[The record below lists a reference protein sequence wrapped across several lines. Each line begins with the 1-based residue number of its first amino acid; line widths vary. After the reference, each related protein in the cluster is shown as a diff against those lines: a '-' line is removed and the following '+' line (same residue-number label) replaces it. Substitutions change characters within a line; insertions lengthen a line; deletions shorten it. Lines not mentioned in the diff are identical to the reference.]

1 MMSNSVQNQIRWLVI
16 WQGVLALAGVGGSV
30 WAFTHPG
37 WGWVARAGV
46 GILLLGIGIAC
57 GVAVF
62 DLPRRVH
69 RGRVIT
75 ILVNYFGVFA
85 AVVGAL
91 HFLGIF
97 TGIDSLANT
106 FGRGLPWLLVMFA
119 GLFIGGL
126 GDRFEGSP
134 ALAKQFPPAGRAI
147 AIVGGV
153 VFLWMV
159 GIVPGVVSLFGKL
172 FTQPLPLILIGSAIL
187 FTVTLWIAY
196 RPAVSQA
203 LNAEVLSDEA
213 ISGYLFL
220 SPNLLGFLLF
230 FAGPLIFSLYISFT
244 DWDAFGTKNWV
255 GLQNYVEIL
264 TLDFETLDT
273 PDQPANEALD
283 IQKYSEL
290 GRFNL
295 LGKSYI
301 VGATDKLFWLSLRN
315 TFSFVLM
322 AVPLSVIPALFLAN
336 LLNSNLPGMKVYRAM
351 YFLPSV
357 AAVVGIALIW
367 QLLYNAAIGY
377 INYGITSA
385 VTLINTVFSASLADP
400 AIRWL
405 SDQNT
410 ALLSLVIMVAW
421 QTMGF
426 NTVLFLAGLTNIP
439 GVLYEAAT
447 VDGAG
452 KWAQFWN
459 VTIPMLAP
467 TTFFV
472 LTTTTIQAM
481 QLFDQVFILMNPP
494 EGPNNST
501 LTIVLYLYRNGF
513 QNFRQGY
520 GSAIAWVL
528 FALIFGVTLLQF
540 QRQRAS
546 QLEY

>member
-1 MMSNSVQNQIRWLVI
+1 MNSNSTQNQIRWLVI
-16 WQGVLALAGVGGSV
+16 WQGILALAGLGGAG
-30 WAFTHPG
+30 WAFSSSG
-37 WGWVARAGV
+37 WGWATRAGV
-46 GILLLGIGIAC
+46 GIFLLGIGIAC
-57 GVAVF
+57 GVSAF
-62 DLPRRVH
+62 DVVRRVH
-69 RGRVIT
+69 RGRVIA
-75 ILVNYFGVFA
+75 ILVNYFGLLA
-85 AVVGAL
+85 ALVGAL

-97 TGIDSLANT
+97 TGIDALANT

-119 GLFIGGL
+119 GWFIGGL
-126 GDRFEGSP
+126 GERFET
-134 ALAKQFPPAGRAI
+134 AVARRFPPVGRGI
-147 AIVGGV
+147 ALVGGV
-153 VFLWMV
+153 VFLWRV

-172 FTQPLPLILIGSAIL
+172 SAPFPLALLVSALL
-187 FTVTLWIAY
+187 FAVALWILY
-196 RPAVSQA
+196 RPAVAQA

-255 GLQNYVEIL
+255 GLRNYVEIL
-264 TLDFETLDT
+264 TLDVAPLET
-273 PDQPANEALD
+273 PAQPANEVLD
-283 IQKYSEL
+283 IQKFSEL
-290 GRFNL
+290 GRFDL
-295 LGKSYI
+295 FGKAYI

-315 TFSFVLM
+315 TFAFVLM

-336 LLNSNLPGMKVYRAM
+336 LLNSNLPGMKVYRAL

-385 VTLINTVFSASLADP
+385 VTLINTLFGASLADP

-439 GVLYEAAT
+439 KVLYEAAT

-520 GSAIAWVL
+520 GSAIAWIL
-528 FALIFGVTLLQF
+528 FALIFGITLLQF

>member
-1 MMSNSVQNQIRWLVI
+1 M
-16 WQGVLALAGVGGSV
+16 
-30 WAFTHPG
+30 
-37 WGWVARAGV
+37 
-46 GILLLGIGIAC
+46 
-57 GVAVF
+57 
-62 DLPRRVH
+62 
-69 RGRVIT
+69 
-75 ILVNYFGVFA
+75 
-85 AVVGAL
+85 
-91 HFLGIF
+91 
-97 TGIDSLANT
+97 
-106 FGRGLPWLLVMFA
+106 
-119 GLFIGGL
+119 
-126 GDRFEGSP
+126 
-134 ALAKQFPPAGRAI
+134 
-147 AIVGGV
+147 
-153 VFLWMV
+153 
-159 GIVPGVVSLFGKL
+159 
-172 FTQPLPLILIGSAIL
+172 
-187 FTVTLWIAY
+187 
-196 RPAVSQA
+196 
-203 LNAEVLSDEA
+203 
-213 ISGYLFL
+213 
-220 SPNLLGFLLF
+220 
-230 FAGPLIFSLYISFT
+230 
-244 DWDAFGTKNWV
+244 GTKNWV

-301 VGATDKLFWLSLRN
+301 VGATDKLFWLSLQN

-336 LLNSNLPGMKVYRAM
+336 LLNSNLPGMKIYRAM

>member
-1 MMSNSVQNQIRWLVI
+1 MTNTVQTQIRLLTI
-16 WQGVLALAGVGGSV
+16 WQGILALAGVGGAV

-37 WGWVARAGV
+37 WGLTTRLVV
-46 GILLLGIGIAC
+46 GILLAGVGIAC
-57 GVAVF
+57 GVSVF

-75 ILVNYFGVFA
+75 ILVNYLGLFA
-85 AVVGAL
+85 AVIGAL

-126 GDRFEGSP
+126 GERFET
-134 ALAKQFPPAGRAI
+134 AVARRFPPAGRAI

-153 VFLWMV
+153 VFLFMV
-159 GIVPGVVSLFGKL
+159 GIIPGVVSLFGKL
-172 FTQPLPLILIGSAIL
+172 FSQPLALVLIISAIL
-187 FTVTLWIAY
+187 FAVTLWISY
-196 RPAVSQA
+196 RPEVSQA

-264 TLDFETLDT
+264 TLDVEALTT
-273 PDQPANEALD
+273 PDEPANEALD
-283 IQKYSEL
+283 IKKYSEL
-290 GRFNL
+290 GRFNWF
-295 LGKSYI
+295 GTSYI

-336 LLNSNLPGMKVYRAM
+336 LLNTNLPGMKVYRAL

-377 INYGITSA
+377 INYGVTSA

-421 QTMGF
+421 QSMGF

-452 KWAQFWN
+452 KWAQSWN

-501 LTIVLYLYRNGF
+501 VTIVLYLYRNGF

-528 FALIFGVTLLQF
+528 FALIFGVTLFQF

>member
-1 MMSNSVQNQIRWLVI
+1 MKSETVQTQIRLLVI
-16 WQGVLALAGVGGSV
+16 WQVILALAGLGGAI
-30 WAFTHPG
+30 WAFVHPD
-37 WGWVARAGV
+37 WGLVTRLAV
-46 GILLLGIGIAC
+46 GAFLLGAGIAS
-57 GVAVF
+57 GMAAS
-62 DLPRRVH
+62 DISHRVH

-75 ILVNYFGVFA
+75 ILVNYLGLLV
-85 AVVGAL
+85 AVIGAL
-91 HFLGIF
+91 HILGIF

-106 FGRGLPWLLVMFA
+106 FGRGLPWLFVMFA
-119 GLFIGGL
+119 GMFIGGL
-126 GDRFEGSP
+126 GDRVDSHR
-134 ALAKQFPPAGRAI
+134 ALARRFPSPGRAI

-153 VFLWMV
+153 VFLFMV
-159 GIVPGVVSLFGKL
+159 GVIPGLLSLLSKL
-172 FTQPLPLILIGSAIL
+172 SQPLPLVLIVSAIL
-187 FTVTLWIAY
+187 FGTTLWISY
-196 RPAVSQA
+196 RPNVSQA

-244 DWDAFGTKNWV
+244 DWDAFGTKNWI

-264 TLDFETLDT
+264 TLDLESLAT
-273 PDQPANEALD
+273 PDQPANEVLD
-283 IQKYSEL
+283 IQKFSEL
-290 GRFNL
+290 ARFDL

-301 VGATDKLFWLSLRN
+301 LGATDKLFWLSLQN
-315 TFSFVLM
+315 TFTFVLM
-322 AVPLSVIPALFLAN
+322 AVPLSVIPALLLAT
-336 LLNSNLPGMKVYRAM
+336 LLNSELPGMKVFRAL

-367 QLLYNAAIGY
+367 QLLYNAAVGY

-385 VTLINTVFSASLADP
+385 INLINTIFDSSLADP
-400 AIRWL
+400 AILWL

-439 GVLYEAAT
+439 KVLYEAAT

-452 KWAQFWN
+452 RWAQFWN
-459 VTIPMLAP
+459 VTIPMLTP

-501 LTIVLYLYRNGF
+501 VTIVLYLYRNGF